1 VSGGPRLVR
10 TTTRSTSP
18 RQIRGALQSL
28 WKACLSD
35 MQDGNVARCLTINFV
50 GVAPAQ
56 QESAL
61 REATDRLQ
69 RHTPCRAF
77 LLLVDDKARE
87 ISSEVTATTRVQG
100 QKRDIVLEEIV
111 IRIPAGGFEQ
121 MPGLVRPLLMN
132 DLPNHLFWSSDW
144 PRIEQHFD
152 DLAELCD
159 HVVVDSRRFASPA
172 SGLER
177 LDSRREGGQRLTDLS
192 WLRLRP
198 WRRTL
203 AEAFERVPWQP
214 GAATEGQ
221 IRHGA
226 ASAAPAMLLA
236 SWLRT
241 KLGARIELDA
251 AGDPAMA
258 GPECV
263 RLQTSGCEVELA
275 AGGTQITAHVTT
287 SGHCFLPFKV
297 PTLRASDGDL
307 LAAAIDLG

>member
-1 VSGGPRLVR
+1 MSGGPSLVR

-18 RQIRGALQSL
+18 RQIRTALQSL
-28 WKACLSD
+28 WKACLPE

-50 GVAPAQ
+50 GVAGAHGEQ
-56 QESAL
+56 AL

-77 LLLVDDKARE
+77 LLLVDDRVRE
-87 ISSEVTATTRVQG
+87 ISSEVTATTRVHG
-100 QKRDIVLEEIV
+100 PKCDIVLEEIA
-111 IRIPAGGFEQ
+111 IRVPAGGFEQ
-121 MPGLVRPLLMN
+121 IPGLVRPLLMN

-144 PRIEQHFD
+144 PHTERHFD
-152 DLAELCD
+152 ELAELCD
-159 HVVVDSRRFASPA
+159 HVVVDSRRFAAPDR
-172 SGLER
+172 GLER
-177 LDSRREGGQRLTDLS
+177 IASRRDAGQRLTDLS
-192 WLRLRP
+192 WLRVRP

-214 GAATEGQ
+214 GAATTGEV
-221 IRHGA
+221 RYGA

-251 AGDPAMA
+251 AGDPVIA
-258 GPECV
+258 GPDRV

-275 AGGTQITAHVTT
+275 AGGHQITAHVTT
-287 SGHCFLPFKV
+287 SGHCYLPFKV
-297 PTLRASDGDL
+297 PTLRANDGDL